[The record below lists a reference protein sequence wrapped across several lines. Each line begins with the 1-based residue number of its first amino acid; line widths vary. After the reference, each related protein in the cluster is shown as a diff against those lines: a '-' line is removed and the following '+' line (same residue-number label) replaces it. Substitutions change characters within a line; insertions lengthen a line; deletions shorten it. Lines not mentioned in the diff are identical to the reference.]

1 MNASGT
7 PLPPA
12 STEPEGHARRRR
24 RMRVFATALLAAM
37 GAIFVATSWALPR
50 NAWVDALRAFAEA
63 ALIGG
68 LADWFAVTALFR
80 RPLGLPI
87 PHTGVVPA
95 RKDDIGRALAR
106 FIRDNFLIREA
117 VERRLDRTDLA
128 GRLGAWLDSERN
140 AARVTHDASAALD
153 WALST
158 GDGGELRAAL
168 GGTLKQAFDQV
179 PVSSAIATLLEVLTS
194 GTRAQT
200 VIDELVKF
208 ARAQLEGHRVMIRV
222 RIHERSPWWMPQ
234 FVDQEI
240 YDKLMAEVERLLD
253 SIAADPEHPARLE
266 IIARVRSLQH
276 ALAADPKL
284 ADKSRALQQ
293 DFVAHPAVRAYAH
306 DLWSRLALDLHEA
319 LATPGSPLRQ
329 GVEHEIR
336 KLGAVLRDEPEV
348 AERLNRWLKQLLLYL
363 VENYRDPLSEIVS
376 ETIESWDPIATSKR
390 IEQNIGTDL
399 QFIRVNGTLVGGLVG
414 LLIYLGVRLLG

>member
-7 PLPPA
+7 PLPPG
-12 STEPEGHARRRR
+12 STETDGRVRRLR
-24 RMRVFATALLAAM
+24 RMRAFATALLAAM
-37 GAIFVATSWALPR
+37 AAIFVATTWALPR
-50 NAWVDALRAFAEA
+50 NPWVDALRAFAEA

-106 FIRDNFLIREA
+106 FIRDNFLVREA

-128 GRLGAWLDSERN
+128 ARLGGWLDSETN
-140 AARVTHDASAALD
+140 AQRITHDAAAALD
-153 WALST
+153 WALSA
-158 GDGGELRAAL
+158 GDGGELRTAL
-168 GGTLKQAFDQV
+168 GGVLKQAFDKV

-194 GTRAQT
+194 GNHAQT

-208 ARAQLEGHRVMIRV
+208 ARAQLEEHRVMIRV

-253 SIAADPEHPARLE
+253 SIAADANHPARQEL
-266 IIARVRSLQH
+266 ITRVKSLQH
-276 ALAADPKL
+276 ALMVDPKL

-306 DLWSRLALDLHEA
+306 DLWSRLAEDLHAA
-319 LATPGSPLRQ
+319 LATPGSPLRL

-336 KLGAVLRDEPEV
+336 KLGAVLRDDREV
-348 AERLNRWLKQLLLYL
+348 AARLNRWLKQLLLYL

-414 LLIYLGVRLLG
+414 LLIYLGARLLG